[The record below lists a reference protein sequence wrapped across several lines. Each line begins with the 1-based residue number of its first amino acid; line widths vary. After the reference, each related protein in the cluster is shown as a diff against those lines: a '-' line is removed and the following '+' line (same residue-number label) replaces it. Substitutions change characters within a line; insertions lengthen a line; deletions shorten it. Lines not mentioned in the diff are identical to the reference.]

1 MEKILLIQM
10 NNFIEKNMLYVK
22 KRFVE
27 IENIFVKFDYSKNN
41 YNYNEL
47 SKEYNKLINIK
58 TYYSYWIK
66 IKIELQDTFLLLQD
80 NELCELAKQEIDKYQ
95 LLIKKLFMKL
105 KLLFSNLHKKKTF
118 NTFDVLNAYIEIYAG
133 TGGNEASL
141 FVLDLFKMYVKYA
154 DLQKFKVDLITSNI
168 NNYGGYKYIIMKII
182 GKGVYGKLK
191 YESGGHRVQRVPITE
206 SLGRVHTSTCK
217 VAVIPDVPV
226 KELPIIKNEDLRIDT
241 FRSSG
246 AGGQHVNTT
255 DSAIRIKHIPTGIVV
270 ECQQER
276 SQYKNKQKAL
286 EVLKARIYAS
296 DLEQRKKKISLTR
309 QTLLGKGI
317 RSDRSRTYN
326 FIQNRVTD
334 HRINYTSYALDNILN
349 GKLELLI
356 NSFLKYYK
364 IYDNNDY

>member
-1 MEKILLIQM
+1 MENILLIRM
-10 NNFIEKNMLYVK
+10 NNFIEQHMLYVR
-22 KRFVE
+22 KRFLQ
-27 IENIFVKFDYSKNN
+27 IEEIFVKFDYYKNN
-41 YNYNEL
+41 HNYCEL
-47 SKEYNKLINIK
+47 SKEYNKLIRIK

-66 IKIELQDTFLLLQD
+66 IQKELQDTFILLQD
-80 NELCELAKQEIDKYQ
+80 IELCELAKQEIKRYY
-95 LLIKKLFMKL
+95 LLIKKLFDKL
-105 KLLFSNLHKKKTF
+105 KLSFDDLYNKKKR
-118 NTFDVLNAYIEIYAG
+118 NVFDILNAYVEIYAG

-154 DLQKFKVDLITSNI
+154 DLQKFKVDLITSNT

-191 YESGGHRVQRVPITE
+191 YESGGHRVQRIPVTE

-217 VAVIPDVPV
+217 VAVIPDIPV

-286 EVLKARIYAS
+286 EVLKARVYAL
-296 DLEQRKKKISLTR
+296 DLEHRKKEISLTR
-309 QTLLGKGI
+309 QNLLGKGI

-334 HRINYTSYALDNILN
+334 HRINYTSYALDSILN

-356 NSFLKYYK
+356 NTFLKYT
-364 IYDNNDY
+364 